1 MGRRGRCASPSDA
14 TACSRRPAS
23 SLFSTAPRSLSSP
36 SGKPFSYGHP
46 SVERFFGGSADA
58 APATP
63 PRHPLSALLVQALG
77 RQEKELRDRLEAGRR
92 RKAALEEAL
101 RGPQWGPV
109 GDLLGADVE
118 ELGLPELDLLQSA
131 LEWVRAEAV
140 SRARQLAVEALPAP
154 TGEASGEGFA
164 FSSAPPELSS
174 KHIAPGIS
182 CPLPTPSAS
191 EICISEYIHKEHANV
206 ATIMGLQKDD
216 QRDCNIICSEVVE
229 DSPVSDSVVRIQCGK
244 SKPQDPDGYF
254 NGTEQISNFYEIR
267 HQNS

>member
-1 MGRRGRCASPSDA
+1 MTTIQYDHASPAIEKKKVTGGNTTTESEDRDESYPEGGGA
-14 TACSRRPAS
+14 AGEAARQVCFSKRRAGVFKKAS
-23 SLFSTAPRSLSSP
+23 ELSVLCGAEIAVLA

-46 SVERFFGGSADA
+46 SVESILERFFGGSADA

-63 PRHPLSALLVQALG
+63 PRHPLSGVLVQTLG
-77 RQEKELRDRLEAGRR
+77 RQEKELRERLEEGRR

-118 ELGLPELDLLQSA
+118 ELGPPELDLLQSA

-164 FSSAPPELSS
+164 FSSAPP
-174 KHIAPGIS
+174 G
-182 CPLPTPSAS
+182 
-191 EICISEYIHKEHANV
+191 
-206 ATIMGLQKDD
+206 G
-216 QRDCNIICSEVVE
+216 
-229 DSPVSDSVVRIQCGK
+229 
-244 SKPQDPDGYF
+244 F
-254 NGTEQISNFYEIR
+254 
-267 HQNS
+267 